1 MKKIRILIIDDHQLI
16 LDGLKALIKDVP
28 DFVFAGE
35 ANSGNVA
42 LELARSVQFDIVLM
56 DIEMDGINGIE
67 TTHLLLQEHP
77 TAKIIALT
85 MYNEKGMINKA
96 LEAGASGYLL
106 KNVNKEEL
114 VEAIKKIVSGE
125 KYFSNEVVATLLEK
139 ISTKII
145 IGKEVSDPDKLTKR
159 EIEVLKLIVQG
170 LSNREAGE
178 KLFISPRTVDTHR
191 TNMMEK
197 LQIKNIAGLIRYAI
211 QHNYLE

>member
-28 DFVFAGE
+28 EFFCAGE
-35 ANSGNVA
+35 ANSGNEA
-42 LELARSVQFDIVLM
+42 LKLARSSVFDIVLM

-67 TTHLLLQEHP
+67 TTRLLLEEHP
-77 TAKIIALT
+77 AAKILALT
-85 MYNEKGMINKA
+85 MYNEKGMINRA
-96 LEAGASGYLL
+96 LEAGASGYVL

-114 VEAIKKIVSGE
+114 IEAIKKIVSGE
-125 KYFSNEVVATLLEK
+125 KYFSAEVVATLLEK
-139 ISTKII
+139 TSTKII
-145 IGKEVSDPDKLTKR
+145 TSKETSDLDNLTKR
-159 EIEVLKLIVQG
+159 EIEVLKLIAQG

-211 QHNYLE
+211 QHSYLE